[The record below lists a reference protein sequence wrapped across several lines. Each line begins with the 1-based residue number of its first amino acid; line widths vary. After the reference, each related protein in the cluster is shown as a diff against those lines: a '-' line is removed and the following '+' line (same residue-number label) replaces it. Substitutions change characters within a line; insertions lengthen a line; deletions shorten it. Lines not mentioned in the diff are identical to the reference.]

1 MNDDRFPPEAP
12 EPEVAADDGGVRP
25 RPRPV
30 RRLTSLPVLIG
41 MVVIAFFVV
50 VLGWVSSRRADR
62 PEQPGPQEQ
71 PAVDTPTARLQAEA
85 ERDRLREA
93 PPPARTPP
101 PAPPEP
107 ERDQRSPQ
115 QILVAE
121 FNNPP
126 PGLRRFGA
134 QQQDEAA
141 PRDPRAAYAE
151 LLSER
156 LEAAREERA
165 QAREA
170 MAQQNTDGAA
180 AERPPGYGPP
190 GYDPVGYG
198 GDPGAPFYYRDEL
211 YAADQAQRFLDDT
224 RALERS
230 PVRPTVRIPAATPYE
245 VKAGTLVP
253 AILETQINSDL
264 PGSIRARVRQDV
276 YDSTRGQHLLIP
288 RGSTLLGMYS
298 NRVVW
303 GERRV
308 LVAFTRLI
316 FPDGSY
322 IPLDSELGTD
332 ALGASGFHD
341 LVNNHYFRL
350 FGNALMVSLI
360 SAGVTYSADELREDR
375 TGFRFDAA
383 DELALSLGREMGR
396 VFTQLFRRNLNIAP
410 TLETRPGFLFNVFIT
425 SDLAFRAPYQPLAPV
440 TR

>member
-1 MNDDRFPPEAP
+1 MNDDRFPPDAP
-12 EPEVAADDGGVRP
+12 EPEVDPGDGGVHP
-25 RPRPV
+25 RPHPV

-50 VLGWVSSRRADR
+50 VLGWVSTRRDSR
-62 PEQPGPQEQ
+62 PEQPAPREQ
-71 PAVDTPTARLQAEA
+71 PALHTPTEQLQAEA

-93 PPPARTPP
+93 PAPPRTPP
-101 PAPPEP
+101 SPPAAP
-107 ERDQRSPQ
+107 ERERRGPQ
-115 QILVAE
+115 QILVSE

-126 PGLRRFGA
+126 PGLRRFGS
-134 QQQDEAA
+134 QQQEQAE

-156 LEAAREERA
+156 LQAAR
-165 QAREA
+165 
-170 MAQQNTDGAA
+170 
-180 AERPPGYGPP
+180 AERQQVQATVGQQDASAPTGGRAPGYGTP
-190 GYDPVGYG
+190 GYDPASYG
-198 GDPGAPFYYRDEL
+198 GDADAPFYYRDEL

-224 RALERS
+224 RAVDES
-230 PVRPTVRIPAATPYE
+230 PVRPTVRIPAATPYQ
-245 VKAGTLVP
+245 VTAGTLVP

-276 YDSTRGQHLLIP
+276 YDSTKGQHLMIP
-288 RGSTLLGMYS
+288 RGSTLLGVYS

-308 LVAFTRLI
+308 LVAFTRII
-316 FPDGSY
+316 FPDGSH
-322 IPLDSELGTD
+322 IALDSELGTD

-341 LVNNHYFRL
+341 LVNNHYWRL

-383 DELALSLGREMGR
+383 DELSLSLGREMGR

-425 SDLAFRAPYQPLAPV
+425 SDLVFRAPYQPLPAAI
-440 TR
+440 R